1 MRAYQT
7 VEPGGREASP
17 VSVPNARPAHFT
29 TAVAVVARHP
39 NAAILRALV
48 AGPRRFNELAAEVRF
63 VPELT
68 VSGSLRELDADGL
81 IARRVEP
88 GPPLRVL
95 YELTPL
101 GESLVP
107 ALIAIGNWADG
118 NV

>member
-1 MRAYQT
+1 MPA
-7 VEPGGREASP
+7 AL
-17 VSVPNARPAHFT
+17 PNPHPAHFT
-29 TAVAVVARHP
+29 TAVAAVARHP
-39 NAAILRALV
+39 NAALLRALA
-48 AGPRRFNELAAEVRF
+48 AGPRRFNELLAEVQF

-81 IARRVEP
+81 IARRVES

-107 ALIAIGNWADG
+107 ALIALGNWVDG
-118 NV
+118 NA